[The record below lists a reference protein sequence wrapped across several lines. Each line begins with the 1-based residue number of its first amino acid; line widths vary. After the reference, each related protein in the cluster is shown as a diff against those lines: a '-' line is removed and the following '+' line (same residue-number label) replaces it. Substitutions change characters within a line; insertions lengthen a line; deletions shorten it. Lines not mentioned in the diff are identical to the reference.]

1 MELPSY
7 FNSFLSEIRPT
18 ANQKADAKTGHQTL
32 RKRLLEDE
40 VLSKIII
47 STFLQGSYRR
57 ATAIRPKGESCFDV
71 DVVVVTTLREQDYTP
86 QQAMDLFV
94 PFLNKHYKDKYKFQG
109 RSIRISLSYVELD
122 LVITSAPSAADEAKL
137 RAASVITDETFEE
150 TEDWRLVQ
158 SWIPQSQRTST
169 VAKALMD
176 AAKQEEEWKLSPLRI
191 PDREAE
197 KWDDTHPL
205 EQIRWTW
212 AKNAACNKH
221 YINVVKSSKWWK
233 RENHQTPKYPK
244 GYPLEHLI
252 GQCCPDN
259 ILSVASGF
267 TLTLENFVT
276 KFQFYAELE
285 IVPFVPDHGVPEHN
299 VLHRITGAEF
309 SEFYSQVKAAA
320 KIARE
325 ALDSDTVYKSAT
337 KWRELFGNKFPEPPE
352 EKDSN
357 SNSSNSSASL
367 LVPGFTS
374 RSSGSFGE

>member
-7 FNSFLSEIRPT
+7 FSSFLSEIRPT
-18 ANQKADAKTGHQTL
+18 ANQKADAKTGHKTL
-32 RKRLLEDE
+32 TRRLWEDDD
-40 VLSKIII
+40 LSKIII
-47 STFLQGSYRR
+47 SIFLQGSYRR
-57 ATAIRPKGESCFDV
+57 STAIRPKGENRFDV

-86 QQAMDLFV
+86 QQAMNLFV
-94 PFLNKHYKDKYKFQG
+94 PFLEKHYKGKYEFRG

-137 RAASVITDETFEE
+137 RAASVVTDETLEDA
-150 TEDWRLVQ
+150 EDWRLVS
-158 SWIPQSQRTST
+158 SWIPQSQRISDA
-169 VAKALMD
+169 AKALME
-176 AAKQEEEWKLSPLRI
+176 AAKKEEEWKLSPLRI

-205 EQIRWTW
+205 EQIKWTW
-212 AKNAACNKH
+212 AKNAACNRH
-221 YINVVKSSKWWK
+221 YINVVKVTKWWK

-244 GYPLEHLI
+244 GYPLEHLV
-252 GQCCPDN
+252 GQCSPDA
-259 ILSVASGF
+259 ISSVATGF
-267 TLTLENFVT
+267 TLMLENFVT
-276 KFQFYAELE
+276 EFQYYAEAE

-325 ALDSDTVYKSAT
+325 ALDANTITKSAT
-337 KWRELFGNKFPEPPE
+337 KWRELFGDKFPEAPE
-352 EKDSN
+352 EKSLGPTSN
-357 SNSSNSSASL
+357 NSSPSL

-374 RSSGSFGE
+374 RSGGSFGE